1 MGNSPEVQMLIDLEA
16 LRARLQQS
24 KPEDRSGAARAIAVT
39 ITELEKVIAYYRV
52 YVVEQPRP

>member
-1 MGNSPEVQMLIDLEA
+1 MLIDLEA